1 MADDFKQRFGPWAI
15 VTGASSGI
23 GAEFARE
30 LAVRGLDVVISAR
43 RADRLEQL
51 AGDLRRAH
59 GTRVEVV
66 PLDLERPDF
75 IGPLLRACADK
86 DAGLVVSNAGFGL
99 KGEHHALDAARL
111 TAMLNV
117 NCHAPMLLA
126 HAFAPR
132 LIARGRGGLLFTGSI
147 EGFIG
152 FPWSAAY
159 AATKAFVMTLGEALW
174 GELRAHGVDVMVLA
188 PGATDTD
195 APTLQGIDKHQLA
208 GLMPP
213 SEVARRALD
222 RLGRAPLFVPGWLNR
237 AMVRFLTIVPRRLG
251 VLAAGKGMRDAIRR
265 SGGSVEPVEGSP
277 SGSSPFEP

>member
-1 MADDFKQRFGPWAI
+1 MADDFLDRFGPWAL

-30 LAVRGLDVVISAR
+30 LAARGLHVVISAR

-51 AGDLRRAH
+51 AGELRHAR
-59 GTRVEVV
+59 GTQVEVV

-75 IGPLLRACADK
+75 IEPLLRACADK
-86 DAGLVVSNAGFGL
+86 DVGLVISNAGFGL

-117 NCHAPMLLA
+117 NSHAPMLLA

-132 LIARGRGGLLFTGSI
+132 LIARGRGGLLLTGSI

-174 GELRAHGVDVMVLA
+174 GELRAHGVDVMVLT

-213 SEVARRALD
+213 SAVVRQALA
-222 RLGRAPLFVPGWLNR
+222 RLGGPPVFVPGWLNR
-237 AMVRFLTIVPRRLG
+237 VMVRFLRAVPRRLG
-251 VLAAGKGMRDAIRR
+251 VRAAGKGMRDAIRR
-265 SGGSVEPVEGSP
+265 SSVKTEPIEDSP
-277 SGSSPFEP
+277 NRRR

>member
-1 MADDFKQRFGPWAI
+1 
-15 VTGASSGI
+15 
-23 GAEFARE
+23 
-30 LAVRGLDVVISAR
+30 
-43 RADRLEQL
+43 
-51 AGDLRRAH
+51 
-59 GTRVEVV
+59 
-66 PLDLERPDF
+66 
-75 IGPLLRACADK
+75 LLRACADK
-86 DAGLVVSNAGFGL
+86 DVGLVISNAGFGL

-117 NCHAPMLLA
+117 NSHAPMLLA

-132 LIARGRGGLLFTGSI
+132 LIARGRGGLLLTGSI

-174 GELRAHGVDVMVLA
+174 GELRAHGVDVMVLT

-213 SEVARRALD
+213 SEVVRQALA
-222 RLGRAPLFVPGWLNR
+222 RLGGPPVFVPGWLNR
-237 AMVRFLTIVPRRLG
+237 VMVRFLTSVPRRLG
-251 VLAAGKGMRDAIRR
+251 VLVAGKGMRDAIRR
-265 SGGSVEPVEGSP
+265 SGRRVEAVEPKLSLEEPARRRPALPSPELRQDDGRVSNHEGAPDPGQLLLVSPPFPMLHVDTRVENGPRHVTVS
-277 SGSSPFEP
+277 

>member
-1 MADDFKQRFGPWAI
+1 MDFRKRFGPWAL

-23 GAEFARE
+23 GAAFARE
-30 LAVRGLDVVISAR
+30 LAARGLDVVVTAR
-43 RADRLEQL
+43 RADRLDQL
-51 AGDLRRAH
+51 ASELRAAH
-59 GTRVEVV
+59 DVRVEVV
-66 PLDLERPDF
+66 ALDLERPDF
-75 IGPLLRACADK
+75 IEPLVRACADR
-86 DAGLVVSNAGFGL
+86 DVGLVVSNAGFGL
-99 KGEHHALDAARL
+99 KGEHHTLDGARL
-111 TAMLNV
+111 TGMLNV

-126 HAFAPR
+126 RAFAPR
-132 LIARGRGGLLFTGSI
+132 LIARGRGGLLLTGSI

-174 GELRAHGVDVMVLA
+174 AELRSHGVDVLVLA

-213 SEVARRALD
+213 AEVARQALA
-222 RLGRAPLFVPGWLNR
+222 RLGGPPLFVPGWLNR
-237 AMVRFLTIVPRRLG
+237 AMVRFLTTVPRRVG

-265 SGGSVEPVEGSP
+265 SARTT
-277 SGSSPFEP
+277 